1 MAKNKNIL
9 EPQVKL
15 LEDLRMKILKKYGTV
30 QEDGS
35 IKIPNDIA
43 PQAMDELNELFEQR
57 EEVKII
63 TLPIS
68 EFGDLKLNLANMSGL
83 MHMIYIE

>member
-43 PQAMDELNELFEQR
+43 PQAVDELNELFEQR